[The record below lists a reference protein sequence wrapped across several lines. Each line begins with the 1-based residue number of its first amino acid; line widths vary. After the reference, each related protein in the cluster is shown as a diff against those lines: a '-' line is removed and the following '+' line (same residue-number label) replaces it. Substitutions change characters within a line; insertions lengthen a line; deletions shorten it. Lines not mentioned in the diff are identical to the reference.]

1 MDTNPAKRRK
11 VDHHES
17 RGPVADGSAALDAAA
32 QAGTPRP
39 STFALQTQE
48 LLREVRLDYNK
59 TFAGADDLLH
69 RIKSTL
75 EATKPH
81 GLTPVSAHAHFQ
93 PRSLPLTNFFS
104 LQIHQASKNLETK
117 HGLVIPYPDPGP
129 PHDSHYKVSFAP
141 PAQFNVVGSY
151 VSKTMVKSQSG
162 HAIDMIVEMPKDIFQ
177 EKDYLDLRYFYKR
190 AYYLAVLAASIRSE
204 LGSSV
209 VFAFEHCNG
218 NRLLPVLKLSPRDS
232 PNRYTI
238 RIIPCAPQGWCPIR
252 KLLPTACCVRSAP
265 GDGESLRNPTPYYNS
280 TLKAEGCY
288 SVYLKVLRQAEKA
301 CPAFKDACILG
312 RVWLLQRGFGGSLSR
327 GGFGH
332 FEWATLTA
340 LLLKSGGRKGVAA
353 LSASFSSTQI
363 FKAVVQYLAAVDL
376 CRKPPV
382 LGSSSDGLDVL
393 KDPGPVILDAARQL
407 NLAYKMSA
415 CSASA
420 LQQYARW
427 TQTSLADQDAD
438 QFNPTFIVKAD
449 LPLHSYDALVQIAQ
463 PTGTYAHNTGDYGS
477 AAAQL
482 GEQAATILRRALGDR
497 VQLINI
503 KSADNSDET
512 AWELTSSPPLGPS
525 TVLVGVLFNTA
536 NIARQVDQGPS
547 VEDKQAAKEFRK
559 FWGQKAELRRF
570 KDGSILESLIWT
582 QSSPLGLWEEISR
595 YALKLHLKIEDD
607 SLEFHGAGFPAIIPL
622 KASDAPAFQAARE
635 AFAVFEAD
643 LRELSSN
650 LPLQVR
656 QVSAAAPELR
666 STSVRPPSFSNSKA
680 ATLPMD
686 AVVYFEASGKWPDNL
701 AAIQRT
707 KIAFLLKIGE
717 LLAESKPGVECRVGL
732 EEAQTELE
740 NLAFLVVTYEGAASF
755 RLRIHSDLEEG
766 LLERRTVDK
775 TLDQRV
781 RTQGAQLHAS
791 FRRLYTHLPRHTQTI
806 SILCT
811 RFPALSS
818 TIRLVKH
825 WFNSHKLSCHFL
837 EELVELFAVQ
847 VFLEPYPWQ
856 APSSAMTGFLRT
868 MQFLSRWDWRT
879 EPLVLDSTGELTGSE
894 RSAVATRLEAW
905 RKIDPGMSHTSLVVA
920 VSNETSG
927 TAYTIHDGRPMPS
940 RVVATRMT
948 TLARAAC
955 KLVKDK
961 GIGLDPRTLF
971 QPSLKDYDVLIRLNG
986 KAVRKAADPDDAG
999 KQSQFKNLDGRTGR
1013 AIQPALSHPARAFL
1027 TQLNGL
1033 FSGPLLFFHGAPEDT
1048 IVAAI
1053 WNPQVQRRTFRV
1065 NLPCSYK
1072 PAADKDDGEAG
1083 TGGEQVDVNREAIL
1097 AEIAR
1102 IGGSLIETIERTK

>member
-1 MDTNPAKRRK
+1 MPFP
-11 VDHHES
+11 E
-17 RGPVADGSAALDAAA
+17 
-32 QAGTPRP
+32 PR
-39 STFALQTQE
+39 
-48 LLREVRLDYNK
+48 
-59 TFAGADDLLH
+59 
-69 RIKSTL
+69 
-75 EATKPH
+75 
-81 GLTPVSAHAHFQ
+81 
-93 PRSLPLTNFFS
+93 
-104 LQIHQASKNLETK
+104 
-117 HGLVIPYPDPGP
+117 P
-129 PHDSHYKVSFAP
+129 PHDSHYKVSFAA

-151 VSKTMVKSQSG
+151 VSKTMVKSQSN
-162 HAIDMIVEMPKDIFQ
+162 HAIDMIVEMPRDIFQ
-177 EKDYLDLRYFYKR
+177 DKDYLDLRYFYKR
-190 AYYLAVLAASIRSE
+190 AYYLAVLTASVRSE
-204 LGSSV
+204 LGSSM
-209 VFAFEHCNG
+209 VFAYEHCNG
-218 NRLLPVLKLSPRDS
+218 NRLLPVLKMSLRDS
-232 PNRYTI
+232 TSRYSI
-238 RIIPCAPQGWCPIR
+238 RIIPCAPQDWCPTR
-252 KLLPTACCVRSAP
+252 KLLPTACCIRSAP
-265 GDGESLRNPTPYYNS
+265 AADVSLRTPTPYYNS

-288 SVYLKVLRQAEKA
+288 FSYLKILRQAEKA

-332 FEWATLTA
+332 FEWAILTA
-340 LLLKSGGRKGVAA
+340 LLLKSGGRKGVAP

-382 LGSSSDGLDVL
+382 LGSSSDGLDAL
-393 KDPGPVILDAARQL
+393 NDPGPVILDATRQL

-415 CSASA
+415 SSAFT

-427 TQTSLADQDAD
+427 TQTSLADPDAD

-449 LPLHSYDALVQIAQ
+449 LPLHSYDALVHITQS
-463 PTGTYAHNTGDYGS
+463 TGTDARDTGDYAS

-482 GEQAATILRRALGDR
+482 GGQAVTLLTRALGDR
-497 VQLINI
+497 VQLIHV
-503 KSADNSDET
+503 KSADNSDEA
-512 AWELTSSPPLGPS
+512 AWELTSSPPSGPS
-525 TVLVGVLFNTA
+525 TLLVGVLFNTA
-536 NIARQVDQGPS
+536 NMARQVDHGPS

-582 QSSPLGLWEEISR
+582 QTSPLGLWEEITR
-595 YALKLHLKIEDD
+595 YALKLHLNIEGDRLQFYG
-607 SLEFHGAGFPAIIPL
+607 SGFSSIIPI
-622 KASDAPAFQAARE
+622 KASDTPAFQAARE

-643 LRELSSN
+643 LRELSH

-656 QVSAAAPELR
+656 QVSATAPELR
-666 STSVRPPSFSNSKA
+666 SASVRPPIFSTFKA
-680 ATLPMD
+680 AALPMD
-686 AVVYFEASGKWPDNL
+686 TVVYFEASGKWPDNL

-717 LLAESKPGVECRVGL
+717 LLSESKPGVACRVGL
-732 EEAQTELE
+732 EEAETEIE
-740 NLAFLVVTYEGAASF
+740 NLAFLDVTYEGAASF
-755 RLRIHSDLEEG
+755 RLRIHSDLEES
-766 LLERRTVDK
+766 LLERRIADK
-775 TLDQRV
+775 TLDQHV

-791 FRRLYTHLPRHTQTI
+791 FRRLYTHLPRHTQTM
-806 SILCT
+806 SVLCT
-811 RFPALSS
+811 RFPALSPS
-818 TIRLVKH
+818 IRLVKH

-837 EELVELFAVQ
+837 EELVELFVLR

-868 MQFLSRWDWRT
+868 LQFLSRWDWRM

-905 RKIDPGMSHTSLVVA
+905 RKIDPGMSHTTLLVA
-920 VSNETSG
+920 TSDETSG

-961 GIGLDPRTLF
+961 GIELDQRTLF
-971 QPSLKDYDVLIRLNG
+971 QPSLKDYDVLIHLNA
-986 KAVRKAADPDDAG
+986 KAVKRAADPDDAV

-1013 AIQPALSHPARAFL
+1013 TIQPALSHPARTL
-1027 TQLNGL
+1027 LMQLDGL

-1048 IVAAI
+1048 VVAAI
-1053 WNPQVQRRTFRV
+1053 WNPQIQRRTFRV

-1072 PAADKDDGEAG
+1072 PAAREDEGEAG
-1083 TGGEQVDVNREAIL
+1083 TGDEHVDVNREAIL
-1097 AEIAR
+1097 AEVAR
-1102 IGGSLIETIERTK
+1102 IGGDLIETIERVK

>member
-17 RGPVADGSAALDAAA
+17 RGLVADGSAALDAAA

-81 GLTPVSAHAHFQ
+81 DLTPVGCPCPVQ
-93 PRSLPLTNFFS
+93 LRGLRLTTFFS
-104 LQIHQASKNLETK
+104 LQIHQATKNLETT
-117 HGLVIPYPDPGP
+117 HDLVVPYPDPGP
-129 PHDSHYKVSFAP
+129 PHDSHYKVSFAA

-162 HAIDMIVEMPKDIFQ
+162 HAIDMIVEMPKEILQD
-177 EKDYLDLRYFYKR
+177 KDYLDLRYFYKR
-190 AYYLAVLAASIRSE
+190 AYYLAVLTASVRSE

-209 VFAFEHCNG
+209 VFAYEHCNG
-218 NRLLPVLKLSPRDS
+218 NRLLPVLKLSPQDS
-232 PNRYTI
+232 PNRYSI
-238 RIIPCAPQGWCPIR
+238 RIIPCAPQGWCPTR
-252 KLLPTACCVRSAP
+252 KLLPTACCVRPAQ
-265 GDGESLRNPTPYYNS
+265 GAGESPRTTTPYYNS
-280 TLKAEGCY
+280 TLKAESCY
-288 SVYLKVLRQAEKA
+288 SAYLKTLRQAEKA

-312 RVWLLQRGFGGSLSR
+312 RIWLLQRGFGGSLSR

-332 FEWATLTA
+332 FEWAILTA
-340 LLLKSGGRKGVAA
+340 LLLKSGGRKGFAA
-353 LSASFSSTQI
+353 LSASFSCTQI

-376 CRKPPV
+376 FRKPPV
-382 LGSSSDGLDVL
+382 LGSSSEGLDAL

-415 CSASA
+415 CSAFA

-438 QFNPTFIVKAD
+438 HFNPTFIIKAD

-463 PTGTYAHNTGDYGS
+463 PTGTDARNTHDYES

-482 GEQAATILRRALGDR
+482 GEQATTILRRALGDR

-503 KSADNSDET
+503 KTVENSDET
-512 AWELTSSPPLGPS
+512 AWKLTSSPPSGPS
-525 TVLVGVLFNTA
+525 TLLVGVLFNTA
-536 NIARQVDQGPS
+536 NMARQVDQGPS

-582 QSSPLGLWEEISR
+582 QASPLGLWEEITR

-607 SLEFHGAGFPAIIPL
+607 SLEFYGAGFPAIIPI
-622 KASDAPAFQAARE
+622 KASDTPTFQAARE

-643 LRELSSN
+643 LRELSH
-650 LPLQVR
+650 LPLQIR

-666 STSVRPPSFSNSKA
+666 SASVRPPSFSASKA
-680 ATLPMD
+680 VTPPMD

-717 LLAESKPGVECRVGL
+717 LLTESKPGVACRVGL
-732 EEAQTELE
+732 EEAETEVE
-740 NLAFLVVTYEGAASF
+740 NLAFLDATYEGAASF
-755 RLRIHSDLEEG
+755 RLRIHSDLEES

-791 FRRLYTHLPRHTQTI
+791 FRRLYTHLPRHTQTM

-811 RFPALSS
+811 RFPALSP

-837 EELVELFAVQ
+837 EELVELFAVH

-868 MQFLSRWDWRT
+868 LQFLSRWDWRT
-879 EPLVLDSTGELTGSE
+879 EPLVLDSTGELTGPE

-905 RKIDPGMSHTSLVVA
+905 RKIDPGMSHTTLVVA
-920 VSNETSG
+920 TSNETSG
-927 TAYTIHDGRPMPS
+927 TACTIHDGRPMPS

-961 GIGLDPRTLF
+961 GIELDPRTLF
-971 QPSLKDYDVLIRLNG
+971 QPSLKDYDVLIHLNG
-986 KAVRKAADPDDAG
+986 KAVKRAADIDHVV

-1013 AIQPALSHPARAFL
+1013 TIQPALSHPARTFL
-1027 TQLNGL
+1027 KQLNGL
-1033 FSGPLLFFHGAPEDT
+1033 FSVPLLFFHGAPEDT
-1048 IVAAI
+1048 VVAAI

-1072 PAADKDDGEAG
+1072 PAAHEDVGEAG
-1083 TGGEQVDVNREAIL
+1083 TSGEHVDVNREAIL
-1097 AEIAR
+1097 AEVAR
-1102 IGGSLIETIERTK
+1102 IGGDLIETIEGAK

>member
-17 RGPVADGSAALDAAA
+17 RGPVANGNAALDAVA
-32 QAGTPRP
+32 QAGTARS
-39 STFALQTQE
+39 STFVLQTQE
-48 LLREVRLDYNK
+48 LLREVRLDYKK
-59 TFAGADDLLH
+59 TFSGADELLH

-81 GLTPVSAHAHFQ
+81 DLTP
-93 PRSLPLTNFFS
+93 
-104 LQIHQASKNLETK
+104 IHQASKSLETK
-117 HGLVIPYPDPGP
+117 HGLVVPFPEPRP
-129 PHDSHYKVSFAP
+129 PQDSHYKVSFAAP
-141 PAQFNVVGSY
+141 TQFNVVGSY
-151 VSKTMVKSQSG
+151 VSKTMVKSQSS
-162 HAIDMIVEMPKDIFQ
+162 HAIDMIVEMPKEIFQ
-177 EKDYLDLRYFYKR
+177 DKDYLDLRYFYKR
-190 AYYLAVLAASIRSE
+190 AYYLAVLTASIRNE

-209 VFAFEHCNG
+209 VFAYEHCNG
-218 NRLLPVLKLSPRDS
+218 NRLLPVLNLTPQGSPS
-232 PNRYTI
+232 RYSI
-238 RIIPCAPQGWCPIR
+238 RIIPCAPTGWCPIR
-252 KLLPTACCVRSAP
+252 KLLPTACCIRTAP
-265 GDGESLRNPTPYYNS
+265 VAEESPRTPTPYYNS
-280 TLKAEGCY
+280 TLKAESCY
-288 SVYLKVLRQAEKA
+288 SSHLKVLRQAEKA

-332 FEWATLTA
+332 FEWAILTA
-340 LLLKSGGRKGVAA
+340 LLLKSGGRKGAAA

-382 LGSSSDGLDVL
+382 LGSSSDGRDALN
-393 KDPGPVILDAARQL
+393 DPGPVILDAARQL

-415 CSASA
+415 CSAFT
-420 LQQYARW
+420 LQQHARW
-427 TQTSLADQDAD
+427 TQASLADQDAD
-438 QFNPTFIVKAD
+438 QFNPTFIIKAD
-449 LPLHSYDALVQIAQ
+449 LPLHSYDAVVQIAQ
-463 PTGTYAHNTGDYGS
+463 PTGTDARNTGDYGS
-477 AAAQL
+477 AAAQF
-482 GEQAATILRRALGDR
+482 GEQAVAILRRALGDR
-497 VQLINI
+497 VELIHV
-503 KSADNSDET
+503 KSADSSDEA
-512 AWELTSSPPLGPS
+512 AWELTSSPFLGPS
-525 TVLVGVLFNTA
+525 TLLVGVLFNTA
-536 NIARQVDQGPS
+536 NMARQVDQGPS
-547 VEDKQAAKEFRK
+547 VEEKQAAKEFRK

-582 QSSPLGLWEEISR
+582 QATPLGLWEEITR
-595 YALKLHLKIEDD
+595 
-607 SLEFHGAGFPAIIPL
+607 LEFYGAGFPVIIPI
-622 KASDAPAFQAARE
+622 KASDTPAFQAATE

-643 LRELSSN
+643 LRELSH
-650 LPLQVR
+650 LPLQIR
-656 QVSAAAPELR
+656 QVRAAAPEMR
-666 STSVRPPSFSNSKA
+666 SASVRPPSLSTSKA

-717 LLAESKPGVECRVGL
+717 LLTESKPEVACRVGL
-732 EEAQTELE
+732 EEAETETE
-740 NLAFLVVTYEGAASF
+740 NLAFLDVTYEGAASF
-755 RLRIHSDLEEG
+755 RLRIHSDLEES
-766 LLERRTVDK
+766 LLERRTMDK

-791 FRRLYTHLPRHTQTI
+791 FKRLYTHLPRHTQTM

-811 RFPALSS
+811 RFPALSP

-837 EELVELFAVQ
+837 EELVELLALR

-868 MQFLSRWDWRT
+868 LQFLSRWDWRL
-879 EPLVLDSTGELTGSE
+879 EPLVLDSTGELMGSE
-894 RSAVATRLEAW
+894 RAAVATRLEAW
-905 RKIDPGMSHTSLVVA
+905 RKIDPGMSHTTLVVA
-920 VSNETSG
+920 TSNETSG

-940 RVVATRMT
+940 RVVASRLT

-961 GIGLDPRTLF
+961 SIELDPRTLF
-971 QPSLKDYDVLIRLNG
+971 QPSLKDYDVLIRLHS
-986 KAVRKAADPDDAG
+986 KAVKRAADPDDTV

-1013 AIQPALSHPARAFL
+1013 TIQPALSHPARTLL
-1027 TQLNGL
+1027 TQLNSL

-1048 IVAAI
+1048 VVAAI

-1072 PAADKDDGEAG
+1072 PAAREDEGGAG
-1083 TGGEQVDVNREAIL
+1083 TSGEHVDVNREAIL
-1097 AEIAR
+1097 AEVAR
-1102 IGGSLIETIERTK
+1102 IGGDLIEAIERVK